1 MKMQYAA
8 GQLLAAG
15 QVEVAAAM
23 AVAGR
28 QVVEALLE
36 KLDGEKQ
43 QVAALCGVALQVIG
57 LAALGQR
64 QEALAQAQQVDQAT
78 GGVLGLA
85 EWVESA

>member
-1 MKMQYAA
+1 MQYAA

-15 QVEVAAAM
+15 QAEVAVQM
-23 AVAGR
+23 AGAGL

-43 QVAALCGVALQVIG
+43 PVAARCGAVLQVIG

-64 QEALAQAQQVDQAT
+64 QQALEQAQQVDQAT
-78 GGVLGLA
+78 GGAWGLV
-85 EWVESA
+85 EWVEST